1 MGLQLAYYAEEE
13 RLDLTVT
20 EALDHSLADGI
31 LEACNYISDRLVTCI
46 IDCTRVERVH
56 ESGRVLLLYLMR
68 ILDNYRVRFITLG
81 SVLEMEPPD
90 RRAKARWKQDHA

>member
-20 EALDHSLADGI
+20 DVLDQSLANSI
-31 LEACNYISDRLVTCI
+31 FEACNYINDRLITCI
-46 IDCTRVERVH
+46 IDCTQVERVY

-68 ILDNYRVRFITLG
+68 ILENYHVRLITLG
-81 SVLEMEPPD
+81 SIPDMESPVKRLQAGRQP
-90 RRAKARWKQDHA
+90 DHA

>member
-20 EALDHSLADGI
+20 DALDHSLANGI
-31 LEACNYISDRLVTCI
+31 FEACNYVNDRLITCI
-46 IDCTRVERVH
+46 IDCTRVEQFH

-68 ILDNYRVRFITLG
+68 ILENYRVRLITLG
-81 SVLEMEPPD
+81 LVLDMDSPA
-90 RRAKARWKQDHA
+90 RRSKARWQLDYA